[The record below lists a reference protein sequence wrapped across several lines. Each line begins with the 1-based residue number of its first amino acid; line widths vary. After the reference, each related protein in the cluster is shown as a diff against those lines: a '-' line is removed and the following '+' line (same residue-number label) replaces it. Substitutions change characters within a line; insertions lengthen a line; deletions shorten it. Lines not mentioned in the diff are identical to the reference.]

1 MKKFFLMCF
10 TCCFMLTLVSAQDT
24 VFTAQKKLSGVN
36 MVDVSGNARLHIVYG
51 YDSNI
56 ILTVTVTSQSPLKEE
71 ESFNI
76 FSRKELN
83 YHKISQSDYK
93 GTSRNKTK
101 INVLEL
107 FADGVEYELKLNK
120 EQIIIHGEENANI
133 TYTSLVEDLQSLSVN
148 LEDRSCFRFMPS
160 EHVKKYNLSKL
171 TLEMEDYAQFYE
183 NMPLDIKTLIINRSD
198 NSRYF
203 EYDDSDTTI
212 EYDDSDTT
220 IIEEIVVSE
229 DDVLIVSDSV
239 VEQTSFRKSWNE
251 LGDLF
256 EDIINN
262 EYTTRSRANY
272 WYNKWEFYWGFL
284 GWQFAI
290 PTLYLNYPVEE
301 SSDLHVSFS
310 SFTWEIKECYRFK
323 YRHELTFGLGVSWDN
338 YRLPTPTNNSL
349 TNILGDSLNSTFQ
362 KGKVRVG
369 YVQLPIGYG
378 FQRKNGGFNFALEV
392 IPGYVMN
399 AIQKSTWESS
409 ESKYLFKQGIKDK
422 VEPWKLDARLTLG
435 WSWGSIYVQPSLLP
449 VVDSNGDKLYPIRA
463 GFRIKL

>member
-10 TCCFMLTLVSAQDT
+10 TCCLLLAGVSAQDT

-56 ILTVTVTSQSPLKEE
+56 ILTVTSQSPLKEE
-71 ESFNI
+71 EAFNV
-76 FSRKELN
+76 FTRKELN
-83 YHKISQSDYK
+83 YHKISHNK
-93 GTSRNKTK
+93 GTSRNKTEIK
-101 INVLEL
+101 VLEL

-120 EQIIIHGEENANI
+120 EQLILHGEENSSI
-133 TYTSLVEDLQSLSVN
+133 TYSSLVEDLQSLSVN

-160 EHVKKYNLSKL
+160 EQVKKYNLSNLSLK
-171 TLEMEDYAQFYE
+171 MEDSALFYE
-183 NMPLDIKTLIINRSD
+183 NMPLEIKALVIYTSD

-203 EYDDSDTTI
+203 G
-212 EYDDSDTT
+212 YDDSDTT

-262 EYTTRSRANY
+262 EYTTRSRPNY
-272 WYNKWEFYWGFL
+272 WYNKWELYWGFL
-284 GWQFAI
+284 GWQFVV
-290 PTLYLNYPVEE
+290 PTYHLMYPYDE
-301 SSDLHVSFS
+301 SPDLHVSFS